1 MEIHRKRREIPQTKA
16 RIYFFL
22 FIFAACKGATDIL
35 VRRKKRKSEMPIKT
49 SAKLG
54 SVYFKNTFFIAFYFF
69 LFFLKANS
77 CRIAMSW
84 RAEKEEIEQLIH
96 LDQSFPT

>member
-54 SVYFKNTFFIAFYFF
+54 SVYFKNTFFIAFFFF
-69 LFFLKANS
+69 LFF
-77 CRIAMSW
+77 
-84 RAEKEEIEQLIH
+84 
-96 LDQSFPT
+96 